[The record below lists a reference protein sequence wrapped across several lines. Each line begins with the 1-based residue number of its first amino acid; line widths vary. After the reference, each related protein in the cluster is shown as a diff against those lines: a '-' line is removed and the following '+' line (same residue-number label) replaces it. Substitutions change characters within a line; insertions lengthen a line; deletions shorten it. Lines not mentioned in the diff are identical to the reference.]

1 MTAEQIVQGEALG
14 PVTGTLTAVAVVHK
28 VSPITWDD
36 PPSTAIDK
44 RPIEGRVPLHGLGL
58 AGDVQCNRKHHG
70 GPHAAVYAY
79 ADEDAAWW
87 ATELGREIPPGLFG

>member
-1 MTAEQIVQGEALG
+1 MTTEQIVQGETLR
-14 PVTGTLTAVAVVHK
+14 PVVGTLTAVAVVHK

-44 RPIEGRVPLHGLGL
+44 RAIEGRVPLHGLGL

-70 GPHAAVYAY
+70 GPLVAL
-79 ADEDAAWW
+79 
-87 ATELGREIPPGLFG
+87 LGGI